1 MLPGRVTGYFRKVRP
16 LTNNFKTVAV
26 IGGTGAE
33 GGGLALRLAKAGLA
47 VRIGSRNAEKAR
59 DAAGRIAEATGA
71 REVSGF
77 ANPEAAA
84 GAPIVVLT
92 VPLAAQVEILKSIRG
107 SFSAGTILVDATVPL
122 EVAIGGRVSRTISL
136 WDGSAAQQAARLAPE
151 GVRVVSAFHA
161 LSAEMLTHMDGPV
174 DCDALL
180 CGDDAEAKSAVAVL
194 AEVIPGIRAIDAGP
208 LDNARL
214 LESAA
219 ALLISLNLRHKV
231 KGSGMRIT
239 GIGAEEGRR

>member
-1 MLPGRVTGYFRKVRP
+1 MRYLRAQVILGGVSGETI
-16 LTNNFKTVAV
+16 AV
-26 IGGTGAE
+26 VGGTGAE
-33 GGGLALRLAKAGLA
+33 GGGLALRFAKAGLA
-47 VRIGSRNAEKAR
+47 VRIGSRNSERAR
-59 DAAGRIAEATGA
+59 DSARRIAEATGA
-71 REVSGF
+71 SGVSGF

-84 GAPIVVLT
+84 GAAIIVLT

-107 SFSAGTILVDATVPL
+107 SFSPGAILVDATVPL
-122 EVAIGGRVSRTISL
+122 EVAIGGRISRIISL

-161 LSAEMLTHMDGPV
+161 LSAEMLAHLDQSV

-180 CGDDAEAKSAVAVL
+180 CGDDAKAKSAVAEL
-194 AEVIPGIRAIDAGP
+194 AETIPGVRAIDAGP
-208 LDNARL
+208 LDHARF

-219 ALLISLNLRHKV
+219 ALLIALNLRHKV

-239 GIGAEEGRR
+239 GLLPPARKP